1 MVLQRDMH
9 DQVQSQAQ
17 RARDADT
24 REIIPKFSGE
34 GTALDQKK
42 RDIVQLELRAEL
54 AEAALEVEIRK
65 NLRNDG
71 EAADG
76 ADAQLDNDGDDAPPI
91 HNDDDHASPSRSPF
105 FLDCRERSLSPESR
119 LRKMRRTSDT
129 SERPSSRSLGVQPK
143 QYVSGYVKCVSMV
156 SQGVFVD
163 IGQSR
168 DAFLHFSKVCATT
181 INPSDLSNMFA
192 HGDMVEATV
201 ERVGS
206 DGKIYLTTRENS
218 RLSAKVC
225 NVIAHIQ
232 WQRKFRRVE
241 FQHRQAYERRRW

>member
-1 MVLQRDMH
+1 MVLQRDKH
-9 DQVQSQAQ
+9 DDVQKQVQ

-34 GTALDQKK
+34 GTAL
-42 RDIVQLELRAEL
+42 DIVQLELRAEL

-105 FLDCRERSLSPESR
+105 FLDCRERSLSPEPR

-181 INPSDLSNMFA
+181 INLSDLSNMFA

-206 DGKIYLTTRENS
+206 DGKIYLTMRENS

>member
-1 MVLQRDMH
+1 MVLQRDKH
-9 DQVQSQAQ
+9 DDVQKQVQ

-105 FLDCRERSLSPESR
+105 FLDCRERSLSPEPR
-119 LRKMRRTSDT
+119 LRKMQRTSDT

-206 DGKIYLTTRENS
+206 DGKIYLTMRENS